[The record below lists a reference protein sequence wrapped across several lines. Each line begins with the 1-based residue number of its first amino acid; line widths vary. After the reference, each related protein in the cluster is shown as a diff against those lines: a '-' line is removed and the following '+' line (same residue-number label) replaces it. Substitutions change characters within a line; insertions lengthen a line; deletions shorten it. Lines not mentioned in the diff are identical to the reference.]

1 MIQTSTRPRPAATEN
16 SGAGP
21 VARHIK
27 THGLS
32 LKARRSG
39 FGNPPPDKGESR
51 AAGSPVARLPVLS
64 VAIFRRSGICGKA
77 ADTSA
82 SVARRLCGPARERH
96 CLTSDTLAP
105 VMRQIDFG
113 LFFYHWS
120 AMAA

>member
-39 FGNPPPDKGESR
+39 FGNP
-51 AAGSPVARLPVLS
+51 LPVLS